1 MVGKWQR
8 KRLAQAAWDA
18 LSWMAA
24 MPIAVFLRYDFTPAA
39 SAVQLS
45 LLIGTACALVY
56 VFLGWM
62 FHLYRGRY
70 VVGSYD
76 EVVGVVAIT
85 AVVGI
90 AGSIAV
96 LLLPS
101 TNFPRTT
108 IIIASGLA
116 ATSML
121 GARFIW
127 RGIQR
132 QSALSRKG
140 TRTLIYGAG
149 DAGSQIVTLMLSDA
163 DSEFQ
168 PIGFIDDDPNKQ
180 HLRRSGIKVLGSI
193 ASLERLIEEQGV
205 ETLLVA
211 IAGIPAQRLLELDR
225 RCAPLDV
232 DVRIIPTATEIAGG
246 AVRLG
251 DISDV
256 TEEDLMGRRQ
266 IHTDEAQITAFVQG
280 KRVLV
285 TGAGGS
291 IGSELVRQLSRY
303 RPASLILLDRDESAL
318 HGVQLTLDGSG
329 NLTSESLVLADIRDA
344 QRVLEVFDEHRPEL
358 VFHAAALKHL
368 PLLERFP
375 AEAYKTNIK
384 GTRNVLEAAKE
395 VGVTA
400 FVNISTDK
408 AADPTSVLG
417 YSKLVTERLTASMD
431 DSDNGK
437 YVSVRFGNVLGS
449 RGSVLH
455 TFRYQIAK
463 GGPVTVTDR
472 EVTRYFMTVSEAV
485 HLVLQASVLGRHGE
499 TLVLDMGTPV
509 RIYEVAQYMIERSG
523 RDIEIVI
530 TGLRPGEK
538 QHEVLVASDE
548 KSDRPLHPLV
558 SHMKVQPLQPH
569 LVDGDIPSNVTPDSL
584 AQLAASP

>member
-1 MVGKWQR
+1 V
-8 KRLAQAAWDA
+8 
-18 LSWMAA
+18 
-24 MPIAVFLRYDFTPAA
+24 
-39 SAVQLS
+39 
-45 LLIGTACALVY
+45 
-56 VFLGWM
+56 
-62 FHLYRGRY
+62 
-70 VVGSYD
+70 
-76 EVVGVVAIT
+76 
-85 AVVGI
+85 
-90 AGSIAV
+90 
-96 LLLPS
+96 
-101 TNFPRTT
+101 
-108 IIIASGLA
+108 IIASGLA

-132 QSALSRKG
+132 QSALGRKG

-149 DAGSQIVTLMLSDA
+149 DAGSQIVTLMLNDA
-163 DSEFQ
+163 NSEFQ
-168 PIGFIDDDPNKQ
+168 PVGFIDDDPNKQ
-180 HLRRSGIKVLGSI
+180 HLRRSGIRVLGTLD
-193 ASLERLIEEQGV
+193 SLESLVQEQGAD
-205 ETLLVA
+205 TLLVA
-211 IAGIPAQRLLELDR
+211 IAGIPANRLLDLDR
-225 RCAPLDV
+225 RCAAIDV
-232 DVRIIPTATEIAGG
+232 DVRIIPTASEIAGG

-266 IHTDEAQITAFVQG
+266 IHTDERQITDFVKG

-303 RPASLILLDRDESAL
+303 NPESLLLLDRDESAL
-318 HGVQLTLDGSG
+318 HSVQLTLDGSG
-329 NLTSESLVLADIRDA
+329 TLSSRNLVLADIRD
-344 QRVLEVFDEHRPEL
+344 RDRIHRVFDEHRPEL

-375 AEAYKTNIK
+375 SEAYKTNVE
-384 GTRNVLEAAKE
+384 GTRNVLLAARQS
-395 VGVTA
+395 GVAA

-417 YSKLVTERLTASMD
+417 YSKLITERLTAAIND
-431 DSDNGK
+431 HDHTK

-472 EVTRYFMTVSEAV
+472 DVTRYFMTVSEAV
-485 HLVLQASVLGRHGE
+485 HLVLQASVLGRQGE

-509 RIYEVAQYMIERSG
+509 RIYDVAQYMIERSG

-530 TGLRPGEK
+530 TGLRSGEK
-538 QHEVLVASDE
+538 KHEVLVATDE
-548 KSDRPLHPLV
+548 QANRPLHPLIA
-558 SHMKVQPLQPH
+558 HMKVQPIEPESLT
-569 LVDGDIPSNVTPDSL
+569 VGDPSNVSAELLEGL
-584 AQLAASP
+584 ATKP